1 MGFSLRTAKLCPVV
15 YGLKAQGFMVTS
27 SQSSGRQ
34 MVWICDEEGCMCNG
48 RRIGEMV
55 WARTME
61 EDWFNRSQEE
71 CMKRIRDAKVEPDDS
86 W

>member
-1 MGFSLRTAKLCPVV
+1 
-15 YGLKAQGFMVTS
+15 MV
-27 SQSSGRQ
+27 R
-34 MVWICDEEGCMCNG
+34 ICDEEVCMCNG

-55 WARTME
+55 WAHTME